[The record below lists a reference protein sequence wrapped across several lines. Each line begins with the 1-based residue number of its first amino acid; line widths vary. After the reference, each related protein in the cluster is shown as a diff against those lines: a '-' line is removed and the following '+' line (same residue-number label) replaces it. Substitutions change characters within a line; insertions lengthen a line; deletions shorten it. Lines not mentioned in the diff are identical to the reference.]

1 MSWLRRT
8 TKLSDARVVSITKT
22 EYDFEVQFSQKF
34 IMTWKP
40 VSDEWLNAICQSTLL
55 FGIFITK

>member
-8 TKLSDARVVSITKT
+8 TKLSDARVVSITKK

-34 IMTWKP
+34 IKTWKP